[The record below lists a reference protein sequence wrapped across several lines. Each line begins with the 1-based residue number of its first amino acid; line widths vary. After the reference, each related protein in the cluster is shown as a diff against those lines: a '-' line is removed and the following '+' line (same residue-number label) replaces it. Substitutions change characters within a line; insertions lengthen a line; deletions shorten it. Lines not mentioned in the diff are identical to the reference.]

1 MRTRG
6 LAGNEQKGLRA
17 ARRVEATEGE
27 SRPGPSRLENAP
39 FLHVQHVALCRYML
53 AYGLGGASYVTV
65 PSNGSRA
72 TTPASPTWSLS
83 KARGKEGETGL
94 GSRPSLRLDRFCHCP
109 LWNRP
114 PPPAVGSG
122 RQRPRHP
129 PAVSSGQQAEFSTT
143 GCGITH
149 DLGSSK
155 GGRAGGVVL
164 EM

>member
-94 GSRPSLRLDRFCHCP
+94 GSRPSLRLDCFCHCT
-109 LWNRP
+109 LWNP
-114 PPPAVGSG
+114 TPQLSDLDGTVPGTPPAVGSG
-122 RQRPRHP
+122 W
-129 PAVSSGQQAEFSTT
+129 QAKFSTT